1 MKKATITTP
10 EAMERERV
18 MEDISM
24 TPLER
29 LELAFQ
35 LSDLAQE
42 IHADQ
47 GLVIKES
54 TNIPWIE
61 LPKRSSSTQ

>member
-1 MKKATITTP
+1 
-10 EAMERERV
+10 

-42 IHADQ
+42 IQADQ

-54 TNIPWIE
+54 TNIQRIK
-61 LPKRSSSTQ
+61 LLKGTS